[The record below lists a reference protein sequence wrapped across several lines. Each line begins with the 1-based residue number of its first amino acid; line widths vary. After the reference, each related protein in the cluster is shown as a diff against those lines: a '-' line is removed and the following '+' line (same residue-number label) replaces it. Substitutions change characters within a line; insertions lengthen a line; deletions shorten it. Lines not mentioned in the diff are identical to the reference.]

1 MVLDR
6 IRVADDDVPRFVLEV
21 GALEI
26 DENELKIVHV
36 AEQVAPNQ
44 RHFTR
49 IQFVKVLLV
58 RERAK
63 GYLLVQ
69 IDDGLEKEVLFVI
82 NEESLE
88 VVLGEHV
95 EFFDPAEVHDVFF
108 EDEEGDFEQ
117 FVETVIFD
125 DF

>member
-6 IRVADDDVPRFVLEV
+6 IRVADDDVARFVLEV

-36 AEQVAPNQ
+36 AEQVAPNES
-44 RHFTR
+44 HFAR
-49 IQFVKVLLV
+49 VQFVKVLLV

-63 GYLLVQ
+63 GHLLVQ

-82 NEESLE
+82 
-88 VVLGEHV
+88 
-95 EFFDPAEVHDVFF
+95 
-108 EDEEGDFEQ
+108 
-117 FVETVIFD
+117 
-125 DF
+125 